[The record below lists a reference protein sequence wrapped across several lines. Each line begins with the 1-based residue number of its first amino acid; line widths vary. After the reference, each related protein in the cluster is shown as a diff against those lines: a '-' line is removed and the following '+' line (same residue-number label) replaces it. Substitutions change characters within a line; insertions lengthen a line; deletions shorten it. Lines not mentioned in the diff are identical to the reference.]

1 MIDDPLL
8 IAGLVACAAVLV
20 ILLLGINSFRKGG
33 TEGAKASNKLMQ
45 WRLGAQFIAILLL
58 LAFVY
63 FRRQTG
69 G

>member
-1 MIDDPLL
+1 MTNDPLL
-8 IAGLVACAAVLV
+8 IAALVACGAVLV
-20 ILLLGINSFRKGG
+20 ILLLGINSFRVGSK
-33 TEGAKASNKLMQ
+33 ESAKKSNKLMQ
-45 WRLGAQFIAILLL
+45 WRLGVQFIAILLL

>member
-1 MIDDPLL
+1 MINDPLL

-33 TEGAKASNKLMQ
+33 KDGAKTSNKLMQ

-63 FRRQTG
+63 FRRQAG